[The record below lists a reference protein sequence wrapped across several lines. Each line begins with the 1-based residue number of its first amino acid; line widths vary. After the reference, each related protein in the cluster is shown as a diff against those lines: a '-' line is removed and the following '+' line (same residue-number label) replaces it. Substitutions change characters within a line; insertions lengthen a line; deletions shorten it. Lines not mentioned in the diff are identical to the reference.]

1 MKCIAT
7 QEQIRLLC
15 KSENVK
21 EYKNLLEV
29 LLNFKEKECPIYDYD
44 IEHLKLEDNEIYGTL
59 YYGFKELL
67 KESSSEWVQTG
78 FKDFTQKICDLCGNT
93 RLKYNFGIKNMKNQ
107 EEMII
112 GSKCIDKFPDIN
124 KAGINIKSEI
134 SKAKKI
140 DRIIKFNNRYEKA
153 SEMLENWKMFY
164 FDIPMLL
171 NRDLDNRFA
180 KLIKNSNKFY
190 EEFINGNIA
199 IKKLEEFQSYIYEFE
214 KLENEVNEFCENYK
228 DNKYIC
234 DKRVINWIKMK
245 NKNNLKNKIINNN
258 GLVSNDTAKEIYCI
272 DFINRFYDDIKKV
285 FNDNGFEVEVFN
297 EDFGVLIS
305 YKLLNKYCLRFMLSL
320 KEFAQKFSMIYF
332 ENGEILNK
340 SYIFSNFR
348 IYTESNNL
356 EEFVI
361 VLKDINSNKSY
372 NIKNEKIDET
382 VTNYIIVENANN
394 EYTKID
400 VKYLYSSLNS
410 IFSKNNS
417 EANKITMNYLESLSN
432 WKDKSKYNEKEIR
445 RSMAY

>member
-258 GLVSNDTAKEIYCI
+258 GLISKETAKVIYCI